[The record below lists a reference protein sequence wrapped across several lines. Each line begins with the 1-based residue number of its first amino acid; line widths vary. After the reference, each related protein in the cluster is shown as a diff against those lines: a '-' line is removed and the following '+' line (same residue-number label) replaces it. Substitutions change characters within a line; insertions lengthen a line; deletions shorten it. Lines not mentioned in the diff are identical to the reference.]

1 MTIKKVDKMTSLAT
15 VMEWSCEIL
24 AIKHRSWRAT
34 LAGVF
39 ILDLQV
45 ASVLM
50 VVLVSM
56 ENADGTVRG
65 TASNI

>member
-1 MTIKKVDKMTSLAT
+1 MTIKKVDKMASLAT
-15 VMEWSCEIL
+15 VIEWSCEIL